1 MSISSVQYK
10 QNVFINCPFDPIY
23 QPLFHAIIFA
33 VQIAGFKPRCARE
46 GSNAATVRLQKIM
59 DIISECKYGIHD
71 ISKTELGSNGLP
83 RFNMPLELGLD
94 LGAKRFGTIRQ
105 RSKSLLVLDRDQYRY
120 QKFISDINGQDI
132 SPHSRSIKKAI
143 NQVRDWLST
152 ESGID
157 TMSGGDYMYW
167 RYRAFQREL
176 PELCR
181 QWNRNIKKLTFGD
194 FTHIARIWL
203 EENET

>member
-1 MSISSVQYK
+1 MSISSTQYG
-10 QNVFINCPFDPIY
+10 QNVFINCPFDSTY
-23 QPLFHAIIFA
+23 QPFFDAIVFA

-46 GSNAATVRLQKIM
+46 ESNAAKVRLQKIM

-71 ISKTELGSNGLP
+71 LSKTELGSNGLP

-94 LGAKRFGTIRQ
+94 LGAKRFGTMRQ
-105 RSKSLLVLDRDQYRY
+105 RAKSLLVLDKDQYRY

-132 SPHSRSIKKAI
+132 SPHSGSIKKAI
-143 NQVRDWLST
+143 NQVRNWLST

-176 PELCR
+176 PELCK

-194 FTHIARIWL
+194 FAHIVRIWL
-203 EENET
+203 EENES